1 MKAALLLS
9 LPCLVYSES
18 SNSTPSSVDI
28 ALFASFKATYSRAY
42 TSPAEEARRFDAF
55 QQNVKQAANKQRHE
69 QMTGT
74 FGVGPHSD
82 YTPEEFSIMAG
93 YQHAPR
99 SAPSTPLY
107 QHTFPLLT
115 APIDWVK
122 KGAVTGVKAQGIC
135 GSCWSFSAT
144 GSTEGQHFLKT
155 GALVPLSEQELM
167 DCDTHSIDHGC
178 HGGAPHVAFEWIINN
193 TQNGNGGLCTEAQL
207 GYTGLPDPKCPGI
220 NGTAT
225 LRNWTSISQNETLIA
240 DALSRLGPL
249 SAGINEAGMQHYRG
263 GLTCPIS
270 DLCDPQGLNHAV
282 LIVGFGVENGQE
294 YWKVKN
300 SWGEAF
306 GEEGYFRIC
315 KGKGACGINRA
326 VVAALG

>member
-1 MKAALLLS
+1 MFKCLLATS
-9 LPCLVYSES
+9 LLQCVASTNDLFDNFKQRYNRVY
-18 SNSTPSSVDI
+18 TSVDEEIQRRAAFEHNLKI
-28 ALFASFKATYSRAY
+28 ATQ
-42 TSPAEEARRFDAF
+42 F
-55 QQNVKQAANKQRHE
+55 QQLE
-69 QMTGT
+69 QGTGQ

-82 YTPEEFSIMAG
+82 YTPQEFATMAG
-93 YQHAPR
+93 YRPPSSTHT
-99 SAPSTPLY
+99 SASLY
-107 QHTFPLLT
+107 THSKPLLT

-155 GALVPLSEQELM
+155 GALIPLSEQELM

-193 TQNGNGGLCTEAQL
+193 TKKGGICTEAQL
-207 GYTGLPDPKCPGI
+207 DYTGVPDSTCPNI

-225 LRNWTSISQNETLIA
+225 LSNWTQISQNETLIA

-263 GLTCPIS
+263 GLSCPIA

-282 LIVGFGVENGQE
+282 LIVGFGVEDGQE
-294 YWKVKN
+294 YWKIKN
-300 SWGEAF
+300 SWGASF
-306 GEEGYFRIC
+306 GEDGYFRIC
-315 KGKGACGINRA
+315 KGQGACGINRA
-326 VVAALG
+326 VIAALA